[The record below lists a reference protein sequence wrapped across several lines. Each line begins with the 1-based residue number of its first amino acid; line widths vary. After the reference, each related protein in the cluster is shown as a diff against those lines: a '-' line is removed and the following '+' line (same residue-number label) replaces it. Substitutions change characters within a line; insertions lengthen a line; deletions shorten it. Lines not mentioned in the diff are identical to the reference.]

1 MESQTY
7 TSTQTQAGV
16 QDTKHTDTPAA
27 DKKEFRREEE
37 VLKTKTGELMI
48 RRTEEL
54 SSQDKDIDQLKMM
67 MTAMTMTARVDDQSE
82 TERRWWWWWW

>member
-1 MESQTY
+1 M
-7 TSTQTQAGV
+7 
-16 QDTKHTDTPAA
+16 
-27 DKKEFRREEE
+27 
-37 VLKTKTGELMI
+37 KTKTGELMI